1 MFVNTQNTPYI
12 AFLGFTNIIALVI
25 IGFIITKKRGYMKKK
40 EKVSKKELIL
50 KSFGAAFL
58 ISLGNFA
65 LLKLGNPI
73 GPVIFAFGLL
83 GVCYL
88 GQNLFTGKAGFFI
101 SDKIKPLDL
110 FLILLGNM
118 VAGYLIG
125 LLYSMTDPS
134 LIDAAN
140 AKVSTWDL
148 SLAFFLKSVFCGAI
162 MYVAVLMYKKG
173 TPLGIIFGVPL
184 FIFCGFQHCVANIVT
199 LGVAGTFSF
208 TILLCILGNFFGSL
222 ATWYMMRDLPS
233 KK

>member
-1 MFVNTQNTPYI
+1 
-12 AFLGFTNIIALVI
+12 
-25 IGFIITKKRGYMKKK
+25 MKKK
-40 EKVSKKELIL
+40 EKKRVKELIF

-88 GQNLFTGKAGFFI
+88 GQNLFTGKCGFLFA
-101 SDKIKPLDL
+101 DKMKYSDL
-110 FLILLGNM
+110 FLILVGNM
-118 VAGYLIG
+118 LAGYLVG
-125 LLYSMTDPS
+125 LLYSATDPS
-134 LIDAAN
+134 LVDAAN
-140 AKVSTWDL
+140 AKIATWDI
-148 SLAFFLKSVFCGAI
+148 SVGFFLKSIFCGAI
-162 MYVAVLMYKKG
+162 MYLAVKMYKNG

-208 TILLCILGNFFGSL
+208 TILICIAGNFFGSL
-222 ATWYMMRDLPS
+222 ITWYFSRDFS
-233 KK
+233 K